1 MKRTIEIVVPVLAIL
16 LCTNC
21 FADCNCS
28 DWVNRGGYCVDY
40 VRSRIPT
47 FPIPKDVAEISVLKN
62 REVRDVDEG
71 DVAIFDLRHYWHVA
85 YVEKVHRD
93 RYGAATAIDVSEQNF
108 GGQMSFDDYVNR
120 WSPKNESEWKRA
132 TCCGVTEEYD
142 LTGVRKN
149 IPLNS
154 VTQIWSP
161 TVSASRG
168 TGERRGNPVFNK
180 VREVLNL
187 FILAT
192 EKYL

>member
-1 MKRTIEIVVPVLAIL
+1 MPVLAIV

-28 DWVNRGGYCVDY
+28 DWVDRGGYCVDY

-47 FPIPKDVAEISVLKN
+47 FPIPKDVAEISALRNK
-62 REVRDVDEG
+62 EIRDVVAG
-71 DVAIFDLRHYWHVA
+71 DVAIFDLRNYWHVA

-93 RYGAATAIDVSEQNF
+93 QQGNATAIDVSEQNF
-108 GGQMSFDDYVNR
+108 GEQLSFDDYTYR

-132 TCCGVTEEYD
+132 VCCGVTDKYD
-142 LTGVRKN
+142 LTDVRTN
-149 IPLNS
+149 ISLA
-154 VTQIWSP
+154 TIKQIWSP
-161 TVSASRG
+161 TVAASRG
-168 TGERRGNPVFNK
+168 SGEGRGNPLFKK

-187 FILAT
+187 FIMAT